1 MDILDQHKILIF
13 IFFCIPGFVALK
25 TYDFFY
31 SVGKKEIGKEIIDA
45 LFFSCLNYAVV
56 GFPLIYFIDK
66 YVLNIGCLFFLGV
79 LTLLICPCFLAFV
92 WVCLVNWVSKN
103 FQAGK

>member
-45 LFFSCLNYAVV
+45 LFLVV
-56 GFPLIYFIDK
+56 
-66 YVLNIGCLFFLGV
+66 
-79 LTLLICPCFLAFV
+79 
-92 WVCLVNWVSKN
+92 
-103 FQAGK
+103 